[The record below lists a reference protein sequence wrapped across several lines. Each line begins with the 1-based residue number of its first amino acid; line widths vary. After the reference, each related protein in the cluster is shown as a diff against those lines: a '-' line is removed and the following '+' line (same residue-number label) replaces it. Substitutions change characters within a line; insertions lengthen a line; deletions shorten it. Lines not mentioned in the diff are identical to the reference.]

1 MHDEFIL
8 LVLFPIVLGSQI
20 PPTVDVA
27 IVGAGLSGKVVCHI
41 RSSKLSRGIAELGAQ
56 FMGPTQD
63 RVLDLAQ
70 SLGLSTFKTFNE
82 GNTSHGMVAEID
94 FNAPWNHS
102 RSTEWDIETVQS
114 WLNRVAPH
122 PEAQFLL
129 PDGLQSVFST
139 EPREQSCLHVAG
151 GAQKQRIVGETQLL
165 ATNLA
170 ERLGLNS
177 IIFSAYVQTIELKG
191 ETYLVSSSN
200 QSILAKHVVVAI
212 SPLFAPRIAY
222 QPSLPAARDHLTQCI
237 PAGSVGKVYIR
248 AVRITLDSSHNDG
261 SFGAM
266 MGSIEADGMRR
277 LDRLSETEIIKE
289 ITDDSILYF
298 GPKVADVPVAYTP
311 PGVLTAD
318 GTSLKAQHGRLHFA
332 GTETASCWT
341 GFMDGAIR
349 FGERAAAEFLKN
361 F

>member
-1 MHDEFIL
+1 ML
-8 LVLFPIVLGSQI
+8 L
-20 PPTVDVA
+20 D
-27 IVGAGLSGKVVCHI
+27 
-41 RSSKLSRGIAELGAQ
+41 
-56 FMGPTQD
+56 
-63 RVLDLAQ
+63 
-70 SLGLSTFKTFNE
+70 
-82 GNTSHGMVAEID
+82 GMVAEID

-129 PDGLQSVFST
+129 PDGLHHAYVVAAGNATIRGNFG
-139 EPREQSCLHVAG
+139 RLIDVAG
-151 GAQKQRIVGETQLL
+151 GAQKQRIYHLQCLCSNNRAKGGDIPCL
-165 ATNLA
+165 
-170 ERLGLNS
+170 
-177 IIFSAYVQTIELKG
+177 IE
-191 ETYLVSSSN
+191 
-200 QSILAKHVVVAI
+200 QSIYLGKACGRRYISSLRAPHCLSAI
-212 SPLFAPRIAY
+212 IACSTRSSY
-222 QPSLPAARDHLTQCI
+222 PMYTGGVRGEGVRYICWRE
-237 PAGSVGKVYIR
+237 AGFNGKVASDIR

-277 LDRLSETEIIKE
+277 LDRPFSDGVLNISLGE
-289 ITDDSILYF
+289 
-298 GPKVADVPVAYTP
+298 VPVAYTP